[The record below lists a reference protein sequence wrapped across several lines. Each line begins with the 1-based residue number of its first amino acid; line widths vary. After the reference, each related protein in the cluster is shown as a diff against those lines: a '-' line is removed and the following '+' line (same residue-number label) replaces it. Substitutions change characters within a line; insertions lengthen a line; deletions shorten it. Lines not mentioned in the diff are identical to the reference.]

1 VYRGFEF
8 MSVIKQMLSQY
19 DIKSETDLLN
29 ALKEVFQEIALL
41 GLYNGGFFNKAAF
54 YGGTALRILYGLDR
68 FSEDL
73 DFTLLEKNKEFDIEK
88 YFSYIAD
95 EFKILG
101 INIDL
106 KKKAKKNK
114 HSNIE
119 SAFLKNNT
127 SIHTLNIQL
136 DEIEDI
142 LGDVHSGKKLK
153 IKFEVDT
160 NPPLKFQTEP
170 KTLLLP
176 RTFNIISMTLP
187 NLYAGKMHA
196 LLFRNCKNRVKGRD
210 WYDFEWYVKRNTIL
224 NLEHLQERMQESGN
238 LSIEKKLTKNM
249 LLELLY
255 KRIDALDI
263 DKAVEE
269 VSPFIKD
276 KQVFEFW
283 SKDYFKMLSEKVLC
297 TSE

>member
-1 VYRGFEF
+1 